1 MFVMVREQII
11 ERLTPLVREA
21 FHDDTIVVIDS
32 MSAENVAS
40 WTSLSFMQLL
50 SKIEEQFAFK
60 FRIFELLNIHN
71 MGDLVSAIENHFS
84 NDE

>member
-1 MFVMVREQII
+1 
-11 ERLTPLVREA
+11 
-21 FHDDTIVVIDS
+21 

-84 NDE
+84 NNE